1 MPFAL
6 QCVLYACCKD
16 QAVTATLV
24 KPDPHSAARKLVC
37 VWPRYRA
44 KSASSTIALPITAIG
59 SALALPAIAA
69 LCTARNRQL
78 APMRWQSIRSNRGTV
93 DVGVMTT
100 RAQSVKRRYRRC
112 GGDSR
117 GRATQAPSWRGA
129 SGALLSA
136 LTTRAWV
143 ERSKTRHS
151 FIRIIYK
158 KGNADDMCI
167 EGPLQHAGV

>member
-1 MPFAL
+1 MSIESWHAQIPARLQLFFLLVGVAPLAPGCHMRVRTVKHIPFNTKRPQRYMLLLRNYSSLSTQAVVRMPFAL

-100 RAQSVKRRYRRC
+100 RAQ
-112 GGDSR
+112 
-117 GRATQAPSWRGA
+117 
-129 SGALLSA
+129 
-136 LTTRAWV
+136 
-143 ERSKTRHS
+143 
-151 FIRIIYK
+151 
-158 KGNADDMCI
+158 
-167 EGPLQHAGV
+167 

>member
-1 MPFAL
+1 MLLLRNYSSLSTQAVVRMPFAL

-78 APMRWQSIRSNRGTV
+78 APMRWQSIRSKRGTV
-93 DVGVMTT
+93 DVG
-100 RAQSVKRRYRRC
+100 
-112 GGDSR
+112 
-117 GRATQAPSWRGA
+117 GA
-129 SGALLSA
+129 SQPQVR
-136 LTTRAWV
+136 LTWGCV
-143 ERSKTRHS
+143 
-151 FIRIIYK
+151 FFV
-158 KGNADDMCI
+158 M
-167 EGPLQHAGV
+167 PQ